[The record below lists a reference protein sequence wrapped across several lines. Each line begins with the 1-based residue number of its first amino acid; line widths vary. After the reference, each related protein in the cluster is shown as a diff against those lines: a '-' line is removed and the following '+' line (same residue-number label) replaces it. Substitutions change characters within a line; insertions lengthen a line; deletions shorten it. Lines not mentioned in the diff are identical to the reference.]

1 LITTLISHDGLATLG
16 IGTRQTC
23 LVVQPLYVRLYID
36 HDIDQS
42 RRPRHTRHR
51 HTAAV
56 LWLFSRST
64 LGFTLIT
71 TLISQDGL
79 ATLGVVT
86 RQMCLGLFSLST
98 LGFTLITTLIIHDG
112 LATLGIGTRQ
122 LCFGCSASLRL
133 ALHDHDID
141 QSRRPRH
148 TRSPHGSCA
157 LGVQPLY
164 GRPYIDHDMD
174 QSRRPRHTRHRH
186 TADVLWSFSLSMV
199 GFALITTLISHDGLA
214 TLGVGIRQLC
224 FGCSASLLS
233 ALHRSRR
240 PRHTRHRHMAAV
252 LWWFS
257 LSTLGV
263 TLITTLISHDGLA
276 TLGIGTRQL
285 CFGYSASLRSA
296 LH

>member
-1 LITTLISHDGLATLG
+1 MFQKCGYIGHKRAPGKHQTARTCATASGIGTRQLCLGWLGSTFGVTLITTLISHDGLATLG

-122 LCFGCSASLRL
+122 LCFGCSASLRS

-214 TLGVGIRQLC
+214 TLGVGIRQLS
-224 FGCSASLLS
+224 FGC
-233 ALHRSRR
+233 
-240 PRHTRHRHMAAV
+240 
-252 LWWFS
+252 
-257 LSTLGV
+257 
-263 TLITTLISHDGLA
+263 
-276 TLGIGTRQL
+276 
-285 CFGYSASLRSA
+285 SASLRSA